1 MLIFFVPARLIPQ
14 ANVWTGQSS
23 STPLKGA
30 FVTTTTDE
38 MMLSLWCAHA
48 ACPTPILP

>member
-1 MLIFFVPARLIPQ
+1 MLIFLCLHASTPQ